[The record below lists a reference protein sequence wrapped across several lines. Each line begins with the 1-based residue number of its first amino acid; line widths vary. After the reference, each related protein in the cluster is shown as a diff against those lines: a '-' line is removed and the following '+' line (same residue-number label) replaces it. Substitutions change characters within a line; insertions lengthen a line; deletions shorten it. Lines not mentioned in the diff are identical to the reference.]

1 MRRICPKCG
10 STIPEGSID
19 CPACKEAEKN
29 DRSSDKKL
37 SDAIYMSVVIT
48 SSVFAVILLLSSI
61 NDLICEPK
69 IRHSIIYIPDCVFSD
84 LLIPIAFM
92 AFTVMIILRR
102 QTKYLVILPI
112 VGIVAEVVQLLTKTH
127 DNHIFIVDRDI
138 YFYGIIV
145 MDFVFSALVLIFLY
159 IMIRMIREDFSI
171 TMSRWMIVYAFVLV
185 FAKIMLMICLIDDRE
200 LTGNIATYAAQTRI
214 YLLFAITM
222 MNVSKRKLNSD
233 KKYAESLQKNNK
245 A

>member
-1 MRRICPKCG
+1 M
-10 STIPEGSID
+10 E
-19 CPACKEAEKN
+19 
-29 DRSSDKKL
+29 
-37 SDAIYMSVVIT
+37 
-48 SSVFAVILLLSSI
+48 
-61 NDLICEPK
+61 
-69 IRHSIIYIPDCVFSD
+69 
-84 LLIPIAFM
+84 
-92 AFTVMIILRR
+92 
-102 QTKYLVILPI
+102 
-112 VGIVAEVVQLLTKTH
+112 LLTKTH

-145 MDFVFSALVLIFLY
+145 MDFAFSALVLIFLY

-171 TMSRWMIVYAFVLV
+171 TMSRWMLVYAFVLV